1 MDPVKALEKLDRQLT
16 RRQHELKRYD
26 EYLNMEQPLK
36 YMAPALQDEFGDRV
50 TQLVLDLPSV
60 IVEAYESVLDV
71 QGFTLPSARRA
82 GDTAPAV
89 GFGQSAVDR
98 EDRADPDAK
107 ADRVAEEIGLIWTGN
122 DMAQQMPLLQTESVG
137 LGNAYIISSPGD
149 AADDLPVMSV
159 ESPLQVYADRDP
171 RTRKTSRAIKRWAEE
186 DESGKIQQW
195 GTLYLPGERR
205 TYVRRGRW
213 DWEEQEDLTDEH
225 GEPGTRVVP
234 FPNKTR
240 LLRMDGLP
248 EFAGILPTLDAIN
261 KMATDMMISGEFHAM
276 PRRFAFGLSKEDFK
290 DENGKQLS
298 TWQQLAGAVWA
309 SEAPATDVKV
319 GQFDEADLKVFHDS
333 IKLLLAITFMQVAL
347 PSHISAFQGDNPT
360 SEPAIKAAEIQKTK
374 RAERKQT
381 FIGGGLVEVFR
392 NNWAIMGRPLD
403 ELRGLETTWRN
414 PATPTRAQEADASV
428 KLVQAKVIPPQQAR
442 VDLNYSPAA
451 RRQMESWDRE
461 NAADP
466 FFERMLRD
474 PGEVSTPDVDG
485 G

>member
-16 RRQHELKRYD
+16 RRQSELKLYD
-26 EYLNMEQPLK
+26 EYLNQEQPLK

-71 QGFTLPSARRA
+71 QGFTLPSARRP
-82 GDTAPAV
+82 GDTAPAA
-89 GFGQSAVDR
+89 GLGPDGP
-98 EDRADPDAK
+98 ADTVQKAADAA
-107 ADRVAEEIGLIWTGN
+107 ADQVAEDIGLIWTGN
-122 DMAQQMPLLQTESVG
+122 DMAQQMPLLQTESIG
-137 LGNAYIISSPGD
+137 LGNAYIISSPGEGR
-149 AADDLPVMSV
+149 DDMPLMSV

-213 DWEEQEDLTDEH
+213 DWQEQTDLADEH

-234 FPNKTR
+234 FPNKMR

-248 EFAGILPTLDAIN
+248 EFAGIIPTLDAIN

-276 PRRFAFGLSKEDFK
+276 PRRYAFGLSKKDFQ
-290 DENGKQLS
+290 DEHGKPLS

-309 SEAPATDVKV
+309 SESPAADVKV

-381 FIGGGLVEVFR
+381 FIGGGLVEVLR

-428 KLVQAKVIPPQQAR
+428 KLVQSGVIPPQQAR

-451 RRQMESWDRE
+451 RRQMEAWDRE

-466 FFERMLRD
+466 FFERTMRD
-474 PGEVSTPDVDG
+474 TGEAGGSDVDG